1 MYIVGLDL
9 GQVNDPSAL
18 CVLDVQGTGTQR
30 TFDCRH
36 LEQFLLGTSCPHCD
50 LSKPVPMR
58 ACQLGSSA
66 TGPMRVTPYVRWL
79 STRTCESV

>member
-36 LEQFLLGTSCPHCD
+36 LEQFLLGTSG
-50 LSKPVPMR
+50 L
-58 ACQLGSSA
+58 L
-66 TGPMRVTPYVRWL
+66 L
-79 STRTCESV
+79 